1 MNRSF
6 LLWTLAV
13 IITLLTAYY
22 QRTTGPTYP
31 IDEIIS
37 INKTEYHIKLLRSHG
52 GETDCKIEI
61 PIEQKLISAKLVWK
75 RFKTN
80 DEWSEVKFEIED
92 GKLIAELPNQPPA
105 GKLEYYI
112 VIYHDTQKYVLPHEE
127 TAVIRFKGDVPIW
140 VLIPHVIVMFGA
152 MLLATRTGLEF
163 FAKEPKVKGLT
174 QWTLGFI
181 FAGGLILGPI
191 TQYYAFD
198 AFWTGFP
205 FGTDL
210 TDNKTLVAFIVW
222 IVIYLIYRKSK
233 KPQLWALV
241 GAIITTVI
249 YLIPHSMHGSELDYN
264 ELDKQNQQ
272 TEIEQSFE

>member
-6 LLWTLAV
+6 LLWTTAV

-31 IDEIIS
+31 IDEKIS
-37 INKTEYHIKLLRSHG
+37 IKNTEYPIKLLRSHG
-52 GETDCKIEI
+52 GETDCLIEL
-61 PIEQKLISAKLVWK
+61 PIQEKFVSAKLVWK
-75 RFKTN
+75 RYKTDDDWTEVEFN
-80 DEWSEVKFEIED
+80 SENGVLKAAI
-92 GKLIAELPNQPPA
+92 PNQPPA
-105 GKLEYYI
+105 GKLEYYL
-112 VIYHDTQKYVLPHEE
+112 VIYHNAEKIVLPHEE
-127 TAVIRFKGDVPIW
+127 TVVIRFKGDVPIW
-140 VLIPHVIVMFGA
+140 ILIPHVIAMFGA

-163 FAKEPKVKGLT
+163 FAREPKVKRLT

-181 FAGGLILGPI
+181 FVGGLIFGPI

-210 TDNKTLVAFIVW
+210 TDNKTLIAFIVW
-222 IVIYLIYRKSK
+222 SATYYIYRKSS

-241 GAIITTVI
+241 AAIITTII

-264 ELDKQNQQ
+264 ELDKQNRII
-272 TEIEQSFE
+272 ENEQSFE